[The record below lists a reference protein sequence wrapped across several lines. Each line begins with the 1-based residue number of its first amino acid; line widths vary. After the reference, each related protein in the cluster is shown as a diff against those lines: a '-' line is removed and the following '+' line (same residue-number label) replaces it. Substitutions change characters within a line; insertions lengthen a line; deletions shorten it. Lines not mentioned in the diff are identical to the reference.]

1 MLCQAHNPLVP
12 GSNPGG
18 PTSKALCTWGFPSR
32 RFRAGDSRGHASFG
46 SREKQPKRRVGPW
59 LASWRRSASGS
70 GSARSPSLTG
80 SGENARA
87 AAPRSRVVGL
97 ALRAK
102 TPAESPKAPTR
113 FDARGDEPRQTE
125 FDLQGQDFVRIPG
138 ATFRLARPRV
148 DRAPEPVARLGLV
161 ARRPS
166 AALPAARRRGSK
178 VFLTALTDAFGDPHP
193 SRKTRLGT
201 DDDCAGALHRM
212 GHRLTAE

>member
-80 SGENARA
+80 SGRNARA

-138 ATFRLARPRV
+138 ATFRLARPRA
-148 DRAPEPVARLGLV
+148 DRAPRASRASRPC
-161 ARRPS
+161 RPS
-166 AALPAARRRGSK
+166 SVCGSPSCATPRFEGLSDGAVRRIRGSAPEQEDKARDRRRLRWRVASN
-178 VFLTALTDAFGDPHP
+178 
-193 SRKTRLGT
+193 GT
-201 DDDCAGALHRM
+201 SSHR
-212 GHRLTAE
+212 